1 MKKLLKILAW
11 VAGIFVVLLILVI
24 VGFKLFFPVE
34 KAKAMAI
41 ERASAKMGREITI
54 EGIDLS
60 IWGGLGI
67 QLVEVAVANP
77 PEFEDGKF
85 LSADNVDLKLKFWPL
100 LSGKFRIDR
109 LIINSP
115 EVHMH
120 KRADG
125 SNNYEFKALEAAAPP
140 EITEQLTPEAK
151 TAGVAV
157 SFDRFEIADGWVEF
171 VDDSSEFAV
180 KLVGLDL
187 STTVSNPG
195 EGQYLSTGQ
204 LRADSLFA
212 TTKTPLPPLA
222 INLNYDAEYDLNK
235 SFLNLKSADLKLNKL
250 LLKLKGELSHPKG
263 AMTVRGN
270 IKSDRIA
277 VADLFEFL
285 TPKQLELVK
294 DYRIEGSFALNTDVD
309 YNENRPEP
317 LGYAGTAT
325 VTNLKLSQ
333 KDIAGELQFEKALI
347 DFKPNNLRLNIEK
360 GTFDSKP
367 LKGHMVVENFADPYV
382 NGELAGSLNLA
393 FVQPFLPENM
403 SAKITGQAEVDLKV
417 TGRTKDYENLDFSGH
432 LVITGGSYNS
442 PQMPEPLDTFN
453 LDAYLDRKTT
463 RINKMS
469 GTMKSGSFS
478 FTGRI
483 SDLMPYVMA
492 DSIKAKK
499 IFPGIDGTF
508 DGKLDLALLTRYLP
522 PKGNPQLKGRMAINL
537 NLLGTIQKPE
547 RIIKRGEITVADA
560 SYNDSLLPEPL
571 TKLEA
576 VMKIAPDTITI
587 EKLSA
592 KFVSSD
598 ATFSGK
604 LIEPFPYLLPM
615 KNLDR
620 SKLKKP
626 MFLFELRSQ
635 HFDID
640 KLFPEATPGSGTNRA
655 VAAPDSV
662 SMIILPDIDGKGTF
676 KIDTVV
682 YSQVEFTEVVG
693 KAKIYDRKIEC
704 YDVTT
709 NVYSGKASGS
719 TIIDLNDFEN
729 PRYTGSFD
737 ANQIEADDFVSRF
750 SKFGG
755 LIYGK
760 FNFKGDYSAS
770 GWEPE
775 EFMNSLSVTSAADMK
790 SGKLVTS
797 GAVYSTLSSLAGK
810 VGDSFDK
817 EQALKDVSTA
827 IKVQDGKVMLDQMT
841 SSLGNVGDVSMDGFY
856 SFAGDIS
863 YTGSILLSKDQT
875 QKLLSKGSL
884 LGGLAGILSDK
895 SVDRIRLPLKVSGT
909 IDKPKVDIDFSA
921 LSKDVGKNATE
932 EAGNFLKG
940 LLKKK
945 KD

>member
-1 MKKLLKILAW
+1 M
-11 VAGIFVVLLILVI
+11 
-24 VGFKLFFPVE
+24 
-34 KAKAMAI
+34 
-41 ERASAKMGREITI
+41 
-54 EGIDLS
+54 
-60 IWGGLGI
+60 
-67 QLVEVAVANP
+67 
-77 PEFEDGKF
+77 
-85 LSADNVDLKLKFWPL
+85 
-100 LSGKFRIDR
+100 
-109 LIINSP
+109 
-115 EVHMH
+115 
-120 KRADG
+120 
-125 SNNYEFKALEAAAPP
+125 
-140 EITEQLTPEAK
+140 
-151 TAGVAV
+151 
-157 SFDRFEIADGWVEF
+157 
-171 VDDSSEFAV
+171 
-180 KLVGLDL
+180 
-187 STTVSNPG
+187 
-195 EGQYLSTGQ
+195 
-204 LRADSLFA
+204 
-212 TTKTPLPPLA
+212 
-222 INLNYDAEYDLNK
+222 
-235 SFLNLKSADLKLNKL
+235 
-250 LLKLKGELSHPKG
+250 
-263 AMTVRGN
+263 
-270 IKSDRIA
+270 
-277 VADLFEFL
+277 
-285 TPKQLELVK
+285 
-294 DYRIEGSFALNTDVD
+294 
-309 YNENRPEP
+309 
-317 LGYAGTAT
+317 AGTH
-325 VTNLKLSQ
+325 SQ
-333 KDIAGELQFEKALI
+333 F
-347 DFKPNNLRLNIEK
+347 
-360 GTFDSKP
+360 
-367 LKGHMVVENFADPYV
+367 
-382 NGELAGSLNLA
+382 
-393 FVQPFLPENM
+393 
-403 SAKITGQAEVDLKV
+403 
-417 TGRTKDYENLDFSGH
+417 
-432 LVITGGSYNS
+432 
-442 PQMPEPLDTFN
+442 
-453 LDAYLDRKTT
+453 
-463 RINKMS
+463 
-469 GTMKSGSFS
+469 
-478 FTGRI
+478 
-483 SDLMPYVMA
+483 
-492 DSIKAKK
+492 
-499 IFPGIDGTF
+499 
-508 DGKLDLALLTRYLP
+508 
-522 PKGNPQLKGRMAINL
+522 
-537 NLLGTIQKPE
+537 
-547 RIIKRGEITVADA
+547 
-560 SYNDSLLPEPL
+560 
-571 TKLEA
+571 
-576 VMKIAPDTITI
+576 
-587 EKLSA
+587 
-592 KFVSSD
+592 
-598 ATFSGK
+598 
-604 LIEPFPYLLPM
+604 
-615 KNLDR
+615 DR

-704 YDVTT
+704 YEVTT

-884 LGGLAGILSDK
+884 LGGLVGILSDK
-895 SVDRIRLPLKVSGT
+895 SIDRIRLPLKVSGT
-909 IDKPKVDIDFSA
+909 IDKPKVEIDFSA

-932 EAGNFLKG
+932 EAGNLLKG